1 MFQISMETDYALR
14 CMLLLAL
21 KYNQIYGASSIAEER
36 LIPRPFLTKILQKL
50 ARAELVNSTRGS
62 KGGFRLA
69 KHPSKINVI
78 EIIEAME
85 GPIGMS
91 RCAVD
96 LKKCD
101 FSHSCALCPVWVE
114 LRETVVEKLGRW
126 NLESLLLSKGYSL
139 SDSPNSSII
148 KQE

>member
-21 KYNQIYGASSIAEER
+21 KYDEIYGASRISEER

-50 ARAELVNSTRGS
+50 ARAGLVTSIRGS
-62 KGGFRLA
+62 KGGFKLA
-69 KHPSKINVI
+69 KHPSKILVL

-85 GPIGMS
+85 GAIAIS

-101 FSHSCALCPVWVE
+101 FSQTCALCPVWVE
-114 LRETVVEKLGRW
+114 IKGSIIDKLGGW
-126 NLESLLLSKGYSL
+126 NLESLLVSKGYTITTSK
-139 SDSPNSSII
+139 S
-148 KQE
+148 E